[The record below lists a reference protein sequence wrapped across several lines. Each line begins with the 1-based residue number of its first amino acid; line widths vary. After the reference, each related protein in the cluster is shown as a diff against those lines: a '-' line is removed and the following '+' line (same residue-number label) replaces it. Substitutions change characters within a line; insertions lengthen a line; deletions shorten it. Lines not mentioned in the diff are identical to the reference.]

1 MTIRNTWRGC
11 VLPEVDE
18 VCPQAVTTKATAAMA
33 TQRFIYSEFT
43 EYGSQEA
50 LRQTT
55 GMFLR
60 SCQLRPG
67 LFAAAVTTVPFS
79 GCDVRLSTH
88 ETDVVPLYP
97 TSGAT
102 VAWHDPRALPETAA
116 VAVNVTVEG
125 PDAPICPPRFFSCA
139 DTEHGEP
146 QRDVSTE
153 TTE

>member
-1 MTIRNTWRGC
+1 MAREVPATLYLAASDAVNALLIAWLAEWFSMTIRNTWRGC
-11 VLPEVDE
+11 VLLEVDE

-88 ETDVVPLYP
+88 ETDVLPL
-97 TSGAT
+97 
-102 VAWHDPRALPETAA
+102 
-116 VAVNVTVEG
+116 
-125 PDAPICPPRFFSCA
+125 
-139 DTEHGEP
+139 
-146 QRDVSTE
+146 
-153 TTE
+153 